1 MLRQRLLKNSPP
13 RMISRPP
20 LPCAVILRRCCS
32 PVARP
37 RFLAAPTSMPGDLC
51 DRCHVNLARCQ
62 RRARRRACPATA
74 QSRRLLAR
82 ASAADRDPRRLRAWG
97 LRSLHRAR
105 ERRDRSFLPDAR
117 GADPRRVRRN
127 HRGIIRQRRDRRSAG
142 RFSRAQCV
150 AMRVLHAGNAD
161 GRAGSIETA
170 CRAGPGADTRA
181 SFRQLLPLHRLSGDC
196 RCGRDHGAGAHG
208 EHAMIVA
215 SANPEGL
222 SVLDRP
228 NSYIG
233 KVVPRPNLERLMQ
246 GRGLYVSDM
255 VLPRM
260 AHVVFL
266 RSPHAHAR
274 ITGIDAAAARR
285 VPGVVAIVTGE
296 ALAAVI
302 TPWVGVLSHLK
313 GLKSAPQHAIAIDH
327 VRWQGEAVAAVV
339 ATSRAV
345 AEDAAEIVSV
355 EYQELDAVTDMRTA
369 LDPETPVIHSSLG
382 DNLAFER
389 NLDAG
394 AVDAAFAES
403 DAVVEAD
410 FIFGRHTGVT
420 LEPRSVVADW
430 NAAEARLTIYQ
441 GTQAPHMVQNI
452 AALHLGLTDS
462 QVRVVCKDVG
472 GSFGIKVHI
481 YADEMATYALSKL
494 LLRPVKFVA
503 DRVESFNTDI
513 HARDHRC
520 KGRIGVKR
528 DGTITAF
535 EIDALTGIGPY
546 SMYPRTSAI
555 EANQVVNLVGG
566 PYVTKNYR
574 ARARVVFQNKNVMC
588 QYRAVGHPIAVAVTE
603 GLVEL
608 AAAKIGMDP
617 LELRRRN
624 LIADD
629 AHPSSGPSGIK
640 FEALSNHA
648 AMDKLVKMMD
658 YNALRAEQA
667 ALRSKNIHRGIG
679 IASFIEVT
687 NPSAAFYG
695 VGGARISSQDG
706 VAVRLDAT
714 GSVICQTS
722 ITEQGQGSE
731 SLTAQIVGSVLGVSM
746 ERVRVIL
753 GDTDHTPYGGGTRA
767 SRGAGIGGEAA
778 LQAAKILRKNVLDVA
793 AAILQSSPAELDIV
807 NDAIVSAVDGSS
819 RIDLKELSRIV
830 YFRPDTLPPGIQPEL
845 MATRH
850 FVPREYP
857 FAFTNGV
864 QASWLEVDT
873 DTGFVKL
880 LRHWVVE
887 DCGTIINPQL
897 VDEQI
902 RGGVVQG
909 LGAALFEK
917 CIYDERGQL
926 TNANMADYLVPMSG
940 EMPDIDVGHVVSPT
954 LETELG
960 AKGAGEAGTAGAAA
974 AVANA
979 VNDALK
985 PFGAIIS

>member
-1 MLRQRLLKNSPP
+1 MNK
-13 RMISRPP
+13 
-20 LPCAVILRRCCS
+20 
-32 PVARP
+32 
-37 RFLAAPTSMPGDLC
+37 PTP
-51 DRCHVNLARCQ
+51 H
-62 RRARRRACPATA
+62 
-74 QSRRLLAR
+74 
-82 ASAADRDPRRLRAWG
+82 
-97 LRSLHRAR
+97 SLS
-105 ERRDRSFLPDAR
+105 E
-117 GADPRRVRRN
+117 
-127 HRGIIRQRRDRRSAG
+127 
-142 RFSRAQCV
+142 
-150 AMRVLHAGNAD
+150 
-161 GRAGSIETA
+161 
-170 CRAGPGADTRA
+170 
-181 SFRQLLPLHRLSGDC
+181 
-196 RCGRDHGAGAHG
+196 
-208 EHAMIVA
+208 
-215 SANPEGL
+215 
-222 SVLDRP
+222 LDRP

-233 KVVPRPNLERLMQ
+233 KSVPRPNLDRLLQ
-246 GRGLYVSDM
+246 GRGLYVSDIE
-255 VLPRM
+255 LPRM
-260 AHVVFL
+260 AHVVYV

-274 ITGIDAAAARR
+274 IVSIDTQAAKKK
-285 VPGVVAIVTGE
+285 PGVIAVVTGE
-296 ALAAVI
+296 ELAGVI
-302 TPWVGVLSHLK
+302 TPWIGVLSHMK
-313 GLKSAPQHAIAIDH
+313 GLKSAPQRAIATE
-327 VRWQGEAVAAVV
+327 RACWQGEAVAAVV
-339 ATSRAV
+339 ASSRAA
-345 AEDAAEIVSV
+345 AEDAAECVAV
-355 EYQELDAVTDMRTA
+355 VYEELAAVADMRTA
-369 LDPETPVIHSSLG
+369 LDAATPVIHASLG

-389 NLDAG
+389 TLDAG
-394 AVDAAFAES
+394 AVDAAIAGSDEVAE
-403 DAVVEAD
+403 AEFV
-410 FIFGRHTGVT
+410 FGRHTGVT

-452 AALHLGLTDS
+452 AALHLGLEEA

-481 YADEMATYALSKL
+481 YADEMATYALAKL
-494 LLRPVKFVA
+494 LRRPIKYVA
-503 DRVESFNTDI
+503 DRIESFNTDI

-520 KGRIGVKR
+520 KARIGVKR

-535 EIDALTGIGPY
+535 EIDDLTGIGPY

-566 PYVTKNYR
+566 PYVTPNYR

-588 QYRAVGHPIAVAVTE
+588 QYRAVGHPIACSITE
-603 GLVEL
+603 GLVDL

-617 LELRRRN
+617 VEIRRRN

-629 AHPSSGPSGIK
+629 AYPCASPAGLR
-640 FEALSNHA
+640 FELLSHHA
-648 AMDKLVKMMD
+648 SLNKLLAMMD
-658 YNALRAEQA
+658 YDALRAEQA
-667 ALRSKNIHRGIG
+667 SLRANNIHRGIG

-695 VGGARISSQDG
+695 VGGAKISSQDG
-706 VAVRLDAT
+706 VAVRLDAQ
-714 GSVICQTS
+714 GAVICQTS

-731 SLTAQIVGSVLGVSM
+731 SLTAQIVGSVLGVGI
-746 ERVRVIL
+746 EKVRVIL
-753 GDTDHTPYGGGTRA
+753 GDTDQTPYGGGTWA

-778 LQAAKILRKNVLDVA
+778 LQAAKILRRNILDVA
-793 AAILQSSPAELDIV
+793 AAILQSTPSELDIANNAVV
-807 NDAIVSAVDGSS
+807 NASDGTP
-819 RIDLKELSRIV
+819 RIELRELARIV

-850 FVPREYP
+850 YVPREYP

-864 QASWLEVDT
+864 QASLLEVDT

-880 LRHWVVE
+880 LKHWVVE

-954 LETELG
+954 SESELG

-985 PFGAIIS
+985 PFGAVITEIPLTPQLILTALKRI

>member
-1 MLRQRLLKNSPP
+1 MTVIRPNS
-13 RMISRPP
+13 
-20 LPCAVILRRCCS
+20 
-32 PVARP
+32 
-37 RFLAAPTSMPGDLC
+37 
-51 DRCHVNLARCQ
+51 
-62 RRARRRACPATA
+62 
-74 QSRRLLAR
+74 
-82 ASAADRDPRRLRAWG
+82 
-97 LRSLHRAR
+97 
-105 ERRDRSFLPDAR
+105 ER
-117 GADPRRVRRN
+117 
-127 HRGIIRQRRDRRSAG
+127 
-142 RFSRAQCV
+142 
-150 AMRVLHAGNAD
+150 
-161 GRAGSIETA
+161 
-170 CRAGPGADTRA
+170 
-181 SFRQLLPLHRLSGDC
+181 
-196 RCGRDHGAGAHG
+196 
-208 EHAMIVA
+208 
-215 SANPEGL
+215 L

-233 KVVPRPNLERLMQ
+233 KTVPRPNLDRLMQ

-255 VLPRM
+255 ELPRM

-266 RSPHAHAR
+266 RSPHAHAK
-274 ITGIDAAAARR
+274 IASIDANAARQM
-285 VPGVVAIVTGE
+285 PGVVAIVSGQE
-296 ALAAVI
+296 LAAVI

-313 GLKSAPQHAIAIDH
+313 GLKSAPQHAIAINR
-327 VRWQGEAVAAVV
+327 VCWQGEAVAAVV
-339 ATSRAV
+339 ATSRAL
-345 AEDAAEIVSV
+345 AEDAAEAVFV
-355 EYQELDAVTDMRTA
+355 EYGELDAVTDMRTA
-369 LDPETPVIHSSLG
+369 LDPQTPIIHSSLG

-389 NLDAG
+389 THNAG
-394 AVDAAFAES
+394 NVDQAFADS
-403 DAVVEAD
+403 DEIVETE

-420 LEPRSVVADW
+420 LEPRAVVADW
-430 NAAEARLTIYQ
+430 NPAEARLTIYQ

-452 AALHLGLTDS
+452 AALHLGLAEQ

-494 LLRPVKFVA
+494 LRRPIKFVA

-528 DGTITAF
+528 DGSITAF
-535 EIDALTGIGPY
+535 EIDDLTGIGPY

-566 PYVTKNYR
+566 PYVTGNYR

-588 QYRAVGHPIAVAVTE
+588 QYRAVGHPIACSVTE
-603 GLVEL
+603 GLVDL
-608 AAAKIGMDP
+608 AAMRIGMDP
-617 LELRRRN
+617 VEIRRRN

-629 AHPSSGPSGIK
+629 AYPCTSPSGLR
-640 FEALSNHA
+640 FEQLSHHA
-648 AMDKLVKMMD
+648 SLNKLLGMMD
-658 YNALRAEQA
+658 YQGLRAQQA
-667 ALRSKNIHRGIG
+667 ALRENGIHRGIG

-695 VGGARISSQDG
+695 VGGAKISSQDG
-706 VAVRLDAT
+706 VAVRLDAQ

-731 SLTAQIVGSVLGVSM
+731 SLNAQIVGSVLGVSM

-753 GDTDHTPYGGGTRA
+753 GDTDNTPYGGGTWA

-778 LQAAKILRKNVLDVA
+778 LQATKVLRKNILDVA
-793 AAILQSSPAELDIV
+793 AAILQSTAAELDIA
-807 NDAIVSAVDGSS
+807 NDAVVNASDRAP
-819 RIDLKELSRIV
+819 RIGLNELARIV
-830 YFRPDTLPPGIQPEL
+830 YFRPDTLPPDLQPEL

-864 QASWLEVDT
+864 QASWLEVDIE
-873 DTGFVKL
+873 TGFIKL
-880 LRHWVVE
+880 LKHWVVE

-917 CIYDERGQL
+917 CIYDKRGQL

-954 LETELG
+954 LESELG

-979 VNDALK
+979 VNDALA
-985 PFGAIIS
+985 PFGTIVTEIPLTPQVILTALGRI